1 MKMARLPFM
10 PSGTRGSSRLQRI
23 RRQERGKETSISH
36 ASVRIGKKVSH
47 RSLSV
52 DNVKGRILFGLVL
65 MFLCFL
71 QSHLKRNS
79 VQERKN
85 IEASQ
90 TKVEVKT
97 IKK

>member
-85 IEASQ
+85 IVASQ

>member
-36 ASVRIGKKVSH
+36 ASVRNGKKVSH

-52 DNVKGRILFGLVL
+52 DNVNGRILFGLVL
-65 MFLCFL
+65 MFCVSF
-71 QSHLKRNS
+71 SHLKRNS